1 MKTEDAVKMEPATTD
16 GVDTDAVVTDGV
28 TMEAATTDLPTSGT
42 PPATMEA
49 VNTLASPASTV
60 AVPTSPVAVP
70 ADDGVADT
78 FEHSPQTSMGMFEP
92 LRAAVSMDLSDS
104 EASSSEWS
112 DCETQLAEWN
122 VAVAAEAPPEETQ
135 PAPEAACGVPW
146 NAVTQPA
153 PEASIRECT
162 DCETQLA
169 ERNAAEAA
177 EAQPAAEAP
186 VESPKEAKS
195 QAAGAA
201 GTAGHPLGQPAAEAA
216 KAPVATETA
225 SHLQAQP
232 SVEVAPEAVKPMDAT
247 CRSPSKSRK
256 RQADDEHLGQPA
268 NKCAALEDNLSPVTS
283 DCYDI
288 YIEESPS
295 ADAKAHG
302 AESMIEALLLAGL
315 DLEVLAGDVV
325 QDACAK
331 VSMPAASMPT
341 ASMPIAA
348 AGETAKAPVAT
359 EAATAPV
366 AIAAAGE
373 DAMSEMIGRLGSVEA
388 AKAKLASVAASHVAP
403 TSYTHHTEFQRFKRQ
418 VRSTM
423 RPLDS
428 ILIERFATDKMSL
441 FEDWLEAGEKWAV
454 VKVWEE
460 RRQTQQRDSKRVWRM
475 LSRADLLKK
484 YNFDEE
490 LVRDIIESKVEK
502 KLYTANE
509 DCPQRQDQW
518 LYFCLDHTEVT
529 DLQQNTISQ
538 GIRVEA
544 PVNADTVGELV
555 NPQTGQFA
563 DTAPPLRSGLSS
575 AVWSTAMTDLN
586 PGVKPIPCPPIATMS
601 APEPPVAPKAP
612 APTFMHTLPKAQ
624 HNHIAFALSQA
635 GIDPN
640 VLVGT
645 GVAAALQAPPAAK
658 PGKAAAKKTNAAKS
672 KAKAKACESQSA
684 LVRGK
689 ALRQACL
696 ADSSK
701 CHDVMMQLKGFEGCE
716 GLADTLNKHQQEFD
730 KLFSQCNDLIN
741 QSDDNAVAW
750 DPIVGA
756 AEAHKKTVK
765 TTIDVATDCIRGLQ
779 KRMKAGKEGK

>member
-302 AESMIEALLLAGL
+302 AENMIEALLLAGL
-315 DLEVLAGDVV
+315 DLE
-325 QDACAK
+325 

>member
-1 MKTEDAVKMEPATTD
+1 MEPATTD